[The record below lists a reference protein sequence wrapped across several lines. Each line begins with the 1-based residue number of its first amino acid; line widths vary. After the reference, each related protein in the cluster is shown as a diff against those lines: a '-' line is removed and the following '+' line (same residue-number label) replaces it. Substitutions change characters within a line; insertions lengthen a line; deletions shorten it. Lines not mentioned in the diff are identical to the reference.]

1 MIRHK
6 FILLQRESEVG
17 KMGQEVEAYFEEL
30 VEKFFPYIDLRA
42 HTPTSVKSEG
52 GKPKPKKIKRKSDE
66 ALLHVHW
73 AIIFQF
79 MNCWLCLSGRGG
91 GRSICQEER
100 RDHAMPRTCCCAI
113 SVGICVRSKED
124 KVEERFLTS
133 TSVKDDINTANSEYW
148 HITNCCAA
156 TSAWNMLLHH

>member
-1 MIRHK
+1 MFWYDETLIL

-52 GKPKPKKIKRKSDE
+52 GKPKPKKIKRKSEE

-73 AIIFQF
+73 AILFQF
-79 MNCWLCLSGRGG
+79 IIIWLCIEGWGVFS
-91 GRSICQEER
+91 
-100 RDHAMPRTCCCAI
+100 
-113 SVGICVRSKED
+113 
-124 KVEERFLTS
+124 
-133 TSVKDDINTANSEYW
+133 DIKGVSNVHEKKK
-148 HITNCCAA
+148 IKG
-156 TSAWNMLLHH
+156 